1 VPDLFGT
8 DGVRGKA
15 GEFLTADLA
24 ASLGRAAA
32 LGSEADRPRVLIVRD
47 TRESGSMLA
56 SALAAGICEG
66 GGDAIQGEVL
76 PTPAASVLVR
86 KLDFDLG
93 AVVSASHNPYED
105 NGIKFFGPDGGK
117 LTDQVQEKMTALVSD
132 PGSVGGG
139 EPPIGR
145 VIELEGGLGD
155 YLREIGISFP
165 LDLSGTTVV
174 LDCANG
180 ATFRAGPEA
189 FRQTGAEVVE
199 LFTEPD
205 GRNINLDCGS
215 QHPEALSSAVE
226 ESGAAIG
233 FAFDGDGDRVVAVDG
248 SGRVYD
254 GDEILAIVGR
264 SLFGSGE
271 LGGGIAVTVMSNFGF
286 RRAMTE
292 AGIEITETPVGDRHV
307 AAALSELDWQLGG
320 EQSGHII
327 WRRFS
332 PTGDGIAAALLLL
345 SALGGKPLSEA
356 ESFER
361 LPQGLRNVEISH
373 PAAVDNAE
381 ALWAEVAAV
390 EQDLAGEGRV
400 LVRKSGTEP
409 LLRIMVEAPGEDRC
423 EELLER
429 LVAVA
434 TAELSTTD

>member
-1 VPDLFGT
+1 VSDLFGT

-15 GEFLTADLA
+15 GEFLTAELA
-24 ASLGRAAA
+24 TSLGRAAA
-32 LGSEADRPRVLIVRD
+32 LGSESDRPRVLIVRD
-47 TRESGSMLA
+47 TRESGPMLA

-76 PTPAASVLVR
+76 PTPAASILVR
-86 KLDFDLG
+86 KLGFDLG
-93 AVVSASHNPYED
+93 AVVSASHNPFED

-117 LTDQVQEKMTALVSD
+117 LTDQAQENMTALVSD
-132 PGSVGGG
+132 PGVVGGG
-139 EPPIGR
+139 KPPIGR
-145 VIELEGGLGD
+145 VLELEGGLGD
-155 YLREIGISFP
+155 YLREVGVSFP
-165 LDLSGTTVV
+165 LDLSGMTVV

-199 LFTEPD
+199 IFTEPD
-205 GRNINLDCGS
+205 GKNINLGCGS

-226 ESGAAIG
+226 ENGAAVG

-254 GDEILAIVGR
+254 GDELLAIVGR
-264 SLFGSGE
+264 SLSSSGD

-286 RRAMTE
+286 RRAMAE

-307 AAALSELDWQLGG
+307 AAALTERDWQLGG

-345 SALGGKPLSEA
+345 SALAGKPLAGA

-361 LPQGLRNVEISH
+361 LPQGLRNVEISD
-373 PAAVDNAE
+373 PAAVDGAE
-381 ALWAEVAAV
+381 SLWAEVAAV
-390 EQDLAGEGRV
+390 EEDLAGEGRV

-423 EELLER
+423 AELLER

-434 TAELSTTD
+434 TAELSPTA

>member
-1 VPDLFGT
+1 MPDLFGT

-15 GEFLTADLA
+15 GEFLTAELA
-24 ASLGRAAA
+24 TSLGRAAA
-32 LGSEADRPRVLIVRD
+32 LGSDSDRPRVLIVRD
-47 TRESGSMLA
+47 TRESGPMLA

-66 GGDAIQGEVL
+66 GGDAILADVL

-86 KLDFDLG
+86 KLGLDLG

-117 LTDQVQEKMTALVSD
+117 LPDDAEARMEALVN
-132 PGSVGGG
+132 GSTPSETDV
-139 EPPIGR
+139 IGR

-155 YLREIGISFP
+155 YLRELGLAFA
-165 LDLSGTTVV
+165 LDLTGLKVV

-180 ATFRAGPEA
+180 ATFHAGPEA
-189 FRQTGAEVVE
+189 FRQLGAEVVE
-199 LFTEPD
+199 IFAEPD
-205 GRNINLDCGS
+205 GRNINFECGS
-215 QHPEALSSAVE
+215 QHPETLAAAVVE
-226 ESGAAIG
+226 NAADIG

-264 SLFGSGE
+264 SLADSGE
-271 LGGGIAVTVMSNFGF
+271 LGGGIAVTVMTNFGF
-286 RRAMTE
+286 RQAME
-292 AGIEITETPVGDRHV
+292 DAGIEITETAVGDRHV
-307 AAALSELDWQLGG
+307 AAALNDRDWQLGG

-345 SALGGKPLSEA
+345 SALDGEPLA
-356 ESFER
+356 AAKSFGR
-361 LPQGLRNVEISH
+361 LPQGLRNVRISD
-373 PAAVDNAE
+373 PGAVDDAKR
-381 ALWAEVAAV
+381 LWAEVAAV
-390 EQDLAGEGRV
+390 ESELAGEGRV

-423 EELLER
+423 EELLDR

-434 TAELSTTD
+434 ESELS

>member
-1 VPDLFGT
+1 MPDLFGT

-15 GEFLTADLA
+15 GEFLTAELA
-24 ASLGRAAA
+24 TSLGRAAA
-32 LGSEADRPRVLIVRD
+32 LGSDSDRPRVLIVRD
-47 TRESGSMLA
+47 TRESGPMLA

-66 GGDAIQGEVL
+66 GGDAILADVL

-86 KLDFDLG
+86 KLGLDLG

-117 LTDQVQEKMTALVSD
+117 LPDDAEARMEALVS
-132 PGSVGGG
+132 GSTPSETDV
-139 EPPIGR
+139 IGR

-155 YLREIGISFP
+155 YLRELGLAFP
-165 LDLSGTTVV
+165 LDLTGLKVV

-180 ATFRAGPEA
+180 ATFHAGPEA
-189 FRQTGAEVVE
+189 FRQLGAEVVE
-199 LFTEPD
+199 IFAEPD
-205 GRNINLDCGS
+205 GRNINFECGS
-215 QHPEALSSAVE
+215 QHPETLAAAVVE
-226 ESGAAIG
+226 NAADIG

-248 SGRVYD
+248 SGRVCD

-264 SLFGSGE
+264 SLADSGE
-271 LGGGIAVTVMSNFGF
+271 LGGGIAVTVMTNFGF
-286 RRAMTE
+286 RQAME
-292 AGIEITETPVGDRHV
+292 DAGIEITETAVGDRHV
-307 AAALSELDWQLGG
+307 AAALNDRDWQLGG

-345 SALGGKPLSEA
+345 SALDGEPLA
-356 ESFER
+356 AAKSFGR
-361 LPQGLRNVEISH
+361 LPQGLRNVRISD
-373 PAAVDNAE
+373 PGAVDDAKR
-381 ALWAEVAAV
+381 LWAEVAAV
-390 EQDLAGEGRV
+390 ESELAGEGRV

-423 EELLER
+423 EELLDR

-434 TAELSTTD
+434 ESELS

>member
-1 VPDLFGT
+1 MPDLFGT

-15 GEFLTADLA
+15 GEFLTAELA
-24 ASLGRAAA
+24 TSLGRAAA
-32 LGSEADRPRVLIVRD
+32 LGSDSDRPRVLIVRD
-47 TRESGSMLA
+47 TRESGPMLA

-66 GGDAIQGEVL
+66 GGDAILADVL

-86 KLDFDLG
+86 KLGLDLG

-117 LTDQVQEKMTALVSD
+117 LPDDAEARMEALVS
-132 PGSVGGG
+132 GSTPSETDV
-139 EPPIGR
+139 IGR

-155 YLREIGISFP
+155 YLRELGLAFP
-165 LDLSGTTVV
+165 LDLTRLKVV

-180 ATFRAGPEA
+180 ATFHAGPEA
-189 FRQTGAEVVE
+189 FRQLGAEVVE
-199 LFTEPD
+199 IFAEPD
-205 GRNINLDCGS
+205 GRNINFECGS
-215 QHPEALSSAVE
+215 QHPETLAAAVVE
-226 ESGAAIG
+226 NAADIG

-248 SGRVYD
+248 SGRVCD

-264 SLFGSGE
+264 SLADSGE
-271 LGGGIAVTVMSNFGF
+271 LGGGIAVTVMTNFGF
-286 RRAMTE
+286 RQAME
-292 AGIEITETPVGDRHV
+292 DAGIEITETAVGDRHV
-307 AAALSELDWQLGG
+307 AAALNDRDWQLGG

-345 SALGGKPLSEA
+345 SALDGELLAAAK
-356 ESFER
+356 SFGR
-361 LPQGLRNVEISH
+361 LPQGLRNVRISD
-373 PAAVDNAE
+373 PGAVDDAKR
-381 ALWAEVAAV
+381 LWAEVAAV
-390 EQDLAGEGRV
+390 ESELAGEGRV

-423 EELLER
+423 EELLDR

-434 TAELSTTD
+434 ESELS

>member
-1 VPDLFGT
+1 MPDLFGT

-15 GEFLTADLA
+15 GEFLTAELA
-24 ASLGRAAA
+24 TSLGRAAA
-32 LGSEADRPRVLIVRD
+32 LGSDSDRPRVLIVRD
-47 TRESGSMLA
+47 TRESGPMLA

-66 GGDAIQGEVL
+66 GGDAILADVL

-86 KLDFDLG
+86 KLGLDLG

-117 LTDQVQEKMTALVSD
+117 LPDDAEARMEALVS
-132 PGSVGGG
+132 GSTPSETDV
-139 EPPIGR
+139 IGR

-155 YLREIGISFP
+155 YLRELGLAFP
-165 LDLSGTTVV
+165 LDLTRLKVV

-180 ATFRAGPEA
+180 ATFHAGPEA
-189 FRQTGAEVVE
+189 FRQLGAEVVE
-199 LFTEPD
+199 IFAEPD
-205 GRNINLDCGS
+205 GRNINFECGS
-215 QHPEALSSAVE
+215 QHPETLAAAVVE
-226 ESGAAIG
+226 NAADIG

-248 SGRVYD
+248 SGRVCD

-264 SLFGSGE
+264 SLADSGE
-271 LGGGIAVTVMSNFGF
+271 LGGGIAVTVMTNFGF
-286 RRAMTE
+286 RQAME
-292 AGIEITETPVGDRHV
+292 DAGIEITETAVGDRHV
-307 AAALSELDWQLGG
+307 AAALNDRDWQLGG

-345 SALGGKPLSEA
+345 SALDGEPLA
-356 ESFER
+356 AAKSFGR
-361 LPQGLRNVEISH
+361 LPQGLRNVRISD
-373 PAAVDNAE
+373 PGAVDDAKR
-381 ALWAEVAAV
+381 LWAEVAAV
-390 EQDLAGEGRV
+390 ESELAGEGRV

-423 EELLER
+423 EELLDR

-434 TAELSTTD
+434 ESELS